1 MFLYFYEPNFTT
13 NGIRNFMTQQKQR
26 KQPILIDGKN
36 IFTYCFQPIQ
46 PLQPNFTTDGI
57 RNFMAQQKQRKQPI
71 LIDGKNIFTYCFQP
85 IQPLQPNFTT
95 CTTQCYQSYIANN
108 KPNTKFLLIQLRQR
122 KFCSIHIQVSN
133 NFVHFIHHQY
143 VHFIDPEKPV
153 RGFINNFIHFIHPY
167 MNPLAKA
174 FQNTYCRTAF

>member
-13 NGIRNFMTQQKQR
+13 NGIRNFMT
-26 KQPILIDGKN
+26 
-36 IFTYCFQPIQ
+36 
-46 PLQPNFTTDGI
+46 
-57 RNFMAQQKQRKQPI
+57 QQKQRKQPI

-122 KFCSIHIQVSN
+122 KFCSIHIQVST
-133 NFVHFIHHQY
+133 NFKIFIFKQFRTFHPSPICTFHRSRKTCAWLYKQFHTFHPSLHESVGQGVSKY
-143 VHFIDPEKPV
+143 LLPNSFLRFKSKS
-153 RGFINNFIHFIHPY
+153 IND
-167 MNPLAKA
+167 KV
-174 FQNTYCRTAF
+174 